1 MDPLS
6 FDATPPPASPPV
18 CEAPGCGRGL
28 TAAQVARGAKA
39 CSAPCRARAHRAR
52 RTAAVIA
59 RAVVIARLDALAVE
73 VAALRAE
80 VAGAPR

>member
-1 MDPLS
+1 
-6 FDATPPPASPPV
+6 
-18 CEAPGCGRGL
+18 
-28 TAAQVARGAKA
+28 
-39 CSAPCRARAHRAR
+39 
-52 RTAAVIA
+52 VIA